1 MIFSLP
7 MEGHNFGGN
16 PPRFAVWNLE
26 RLFTKPQA
34 LFSSMPPISPFSVS
48 EKIG

>member
-1 MIFSLP
+1 MISAYQWKA
-7 MEGHNFGGN
+7 HNFGGN

-34 LFSSMPPISPFSVS
+34 LFSSIPPICPFSVS